1 VAADD
6 LDAPL
11 GKTPKR
17 PRLKLPIALPQ
28 AIAGVLGL
36 TTAIAIGWMLIARD
50 PYGGQP
56 VAVVATPGSAV
67 KTAEAKAAT
76 GAPANAA
83 VDAAKSAIAAKAP
96 PGSKIITIT
105 DGSNGAVQ
113 QVVVPPNGA
122 AKTGATQQSPT
133 DHPGA
138 ADSQLTESSRH
149 GSLPKIAADGR
160 PPAQAYAQP
169 VTIPAGKINEP
180 RIALIVGGLGVSAST
195 TDKAIDTLP
204 GPVTLAFTPYSAD
217 LVTVAANARARGHE
231 LLLQAPMEPF
241 DYPDND
247 PGPQT
252 LLTTLSG
259 RENVDR
265 LRWLMS
271 RMQGYVGVASLMGAR
286 FTASDAALTPVMQE
300 LAHRGLIYVDDGSSP
315 RSVAAQAAGAQNL
328 PFARADVSL
337 DAVSAPNDVDHA
349 LARLELKARQT
360 GRATGFINATPAAVS
375 KIADWAKTA
384 AGRGFVLVPVSMVV
398 SKPKSS

>member
-56 VAVVATPGSAV
+56 VAVVATPSSAA
-67 KTAEAKAAT
+67 KTADAKAGA
-76 GAPANAA
+76 GAPAADAA
-83 VDAAKSAIAAKAP
+83 AAKSAIAAKAP

-122 AKTGATQQSPT
+122 AKADTKAGAGQHSAADPQPT
-133 DHPGA
+133 D
-138 ADSQLTESSRH
+138 SSRY
-149 GSLPKIAADGR
+149 GPLPKIAADGR
-160 PPAQAYAQP
+160 PPSQAYAQP
-169 VTIPAGKINEP
+169 VTIPAGRINAP
-180 RIALIVGGLGVSAST
+180 RIALIVGGLGVSASA

-204 GPVTLAFTPYSAD
+204 APVTLAFTPYSAD

-252 LLTTLSG
+252 LLTSLSG
-259 RENVDR
+259 PENVDR
-265 LRWLMS
+265 LQWLMS
-271 RMQGYVGVASLMGAR
+271 RMQGYVGVANLMGAR
-286 FTASDAALTPVMQE
+286 FTASDAALTPVLQE

-328 PFARADVSL
+328 PFAHADISL

-360 GRATGFINATPAAVS
+360 GHATGFINATPAAVS
-375 KIADWAKTA
+375 KIAGWAKTA

>member
-17 PRLKLPIALPQ
+17 PRRKLPIALPQ

-36 TTAIAIGWMLIARD
+36 TTAIAIGWMLIVRD

-56 VAVVATPGSAV
+56 MAVVATPSGAS
-67 KTAEAKAAT
+67 KTADAKA
-76 GAPANAA
+76 GAPAA
-83 VDAAKSAIAAKAP
+83 DAAANSAIAAKAP

-105 DGSNGAVQ
+105 DGSNGAMQ

-122 AKTGATQQSPT
+122 AKTGANADAKTGAGQ
-133 DHPGA
+133 HGA
-138 ADSQLTESSRH
+138 ADPQPTDASRY
-149 GSLPKIAADGR
+149 GPLPKIAADGR
-160 PPAQAYAQP
+160 PPSQAYAQP
-169 VTIPAGKINEP
+169 VTIPAGRINAP
-180 RIALIVGGLGVSAST
+180 RIALIVGGLGVSASA

-204 GPVTLAFTPYSAD
+204 APVTLAFTPYSAD
-217 LVTVAANARARGHE
+217 LATVAANARARGHE

-252 LLTTLSG
+252 LLTSLSG
-259 RENVDR
+259 PENVDR
-265 LRWLMS
+265 LQWLMS
-271 RMQGYVGVASLMGAR
+271 RMQGYVGVANLMGAR
-286 FTASDAALTPVMQE
+286 FTASDAALTPVLQE

-328 PFARADVSL
+328 PFAHADISL
-337 DAVSAPNDVDHA
+337 DAASAPNDVDHA

-360 GRATGFINATPAAVS
+360 GHATGFIDATPAAVS

>member
-17 PRLKLPIALPQ
+17 QRPKLPVALPQ

-36 TTAIAIGWMLIARD
+36 TAAIAIGWILIARD

-56 VAVVATPGSAV
+56 VAVVATPGGGS
-67 KTAEAKAAT
+67 KTADAKGA
-76 GAPANAA
+76 APAADAA
-83 VDAAKSAIAAKAP
+83 AASAKSALAAKAP

-113 QVVVPPNGA
+113 QVVIPPNGA
-122 AKTGATQQSPT
+122 AKAGTGQHDAGDP
-133 DHPGA
+133 
-138 ADSQLTESSRH
+138 QLTESSRY
-149 GSLPKIAADGR
+149 GPLPKIAADGR
-160 PPAQAYAQP
+160 TPSQAYARP
-169 VTIPAGKINEP
+169 VTIPAGKANAP
-180 RIALIVGGLGVSAST
+180 RIALIVGGLGVSASA
-195 TDKAIDTLP
+195 TDKAIGTLP

-252 LLTTLSG
+252 LLTSLSG
-259 RENVDR
+259 PENVDR
-265 LRWLMS
+265 LQWLMS
-271 RMQGYVGVASLMGAR
+271 RMQGYVGVANLMGAR
-286 FTASDAALTPVMQE
+286 FTASDAALTPVLQE

-328 PFARADVSL
+328 SFAHADISL
-337 DAVSAPNDVDHA
+337 DAASAPNDVDHA

-360 GRATGFINATPAAVS
+360 GHATGFIDATPAAVS

-384 AGRGFVLVPVSMVV
+384 IGRGFVLVPVSMVV